1 MPELQRVRRNNRAE
15 PGPPEGGEG
24 SRDLGIKGS
33 RGAEPGRAAPDAARN
48 VPFAQSGR
56 GRMSVN
62 RGMPALTAWACHP
75 SLGMAPELTHGT
87 RGQVDCTRLQ
97 NESRIIGARSGSQ
110 SRRTAG
116 WRVRLHRVM
125 ALRLEIVMALRLEM
139 VINPG
144 GVVCA
149 RPAISL

>member
-1 MPELQRVRRNNRAE
+1 MNSMPELQRVRRNNRAE
-15 PGPPEGGEG
+15 PGRPEGGEG

-62 RGMPALTAWACHP
+62 RGMPALTAWAF
-75 SLGMAPELTHGT
+75 APEVTHDT
-87 RGQVDCTRLQ
+87 RGQTDCTRLQ

-116 WRVRLHRVM
+116 WRVRLHRVL
-125 ALRLEIVMALRLEM
+125 A
-139 VINPG
+139 
-144 GVVCA
+144 CA
-149 RPAISL
+149 